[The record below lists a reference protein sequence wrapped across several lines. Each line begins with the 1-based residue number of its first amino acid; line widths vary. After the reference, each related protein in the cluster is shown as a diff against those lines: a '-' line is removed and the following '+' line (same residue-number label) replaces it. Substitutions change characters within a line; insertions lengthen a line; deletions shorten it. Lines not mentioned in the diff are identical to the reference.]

1 MFLVGWLGWRNNKDE
16 QLLKALADACSFDN
30 GESQEIQ
37 KNELDIDSSDTSQ
50 TENVEIDKP
59 KKILIVDARS
69 YASAVTNR
77 ARGGGVECAEYYPS
91 AEIQFMNL
99 GEKKIGLKTIY

>member
-1 MFLVGWLGWRNNKDE
+1 MGWLGWRNNKDE
-16 QLLKALADACSFDN
+16 KLLEALSDACSFDV
-30 GESQEIQ
+30 GELVDTK
-37 KNELDIDSSDTSQ
+37 KNEIDISDVSQ
-50 TENVEIDKP
+50 TENVDMNKP

-77 ARGGGVECAEYYPS
+77 ARGGGVECAEYYPT

-99 GEKKIGLKTIY
+99 GKLWLQKKNF